1 MVIQVLGYGQQ
12 AAVTNA
18 VLYHQSGELDKAK
31 EQIDLAIT
39 DEKTKVQ
46 AKTWYYRGLIY
57 ADLVTT
63 MNPNFKALTNDPL
76 KQSFESLLKAKT
88 LDPAQGEYYRQS
100 DYKLK
105 ELWGEAI
112 NTGGV
117 SYENNKYE
125 DAIKNFEHAQQM
137 RPADTTA
144 YLYAMWTAEDMKRD
158 DLIKKYADSLT
169 NINYKS
175 VYVYQKLIQ
184 ISNQEKDY
192 NKALEIS
199 KKALIDFPKNPNL
212 LQDQGELYLKTSNIQ
227 GALENFEYLAGIKPS
242 SLEFNL
248 YAGSM
253 NEKLNKDERALEY
266 YSKVLALDPENLAA
280 NFNSASIYYS
290 KGKEVLDRINANT
303 DIHAHHTTGKETE
316 QEGKNF
322 LLKSYDYA
330 SASLKAS
337 QQENDKK
344 DAEDMMAKINKAL
357 NRPAP

>member
-117 SYENNKYE
+117 SYENN
-125 DAIKNFEHAQQM
+125 
-137 RPADTTA
+137 PADETCR
-144 YLYAMWTAEDMKRD
+144 YHSVFIRHV
-158 DLIKKYADSLT
+158 DSRRHE
-169 NINYKS
+169 KGRPD
-175 VYVYQKLIQ
+175 QKIC
-184 ISNQEKDY
+184 
-192 NKALEIS
+192 
-199 KKALIDFPKNPNL
+199 
-212 LQDQGELYLKTSNIQ
+212 
-227 GALENFEYLAGIKPS
+227 
-242 SLEFNL
+242 
-248 YAGSM
+248 
-253 NEKLNKDERALEY
+253 
-266 YSKVLALDPENLAA
+266 
-280 NFNSASIYYS
+280 
-290 KGKEVLDRINANT
+290 
-303 DIHAHHTTGKETE
+303 
-316 QEGKNF
+316 
-322 LLKSYDYA
+322 
-330 SASLKAS
+330 
-337 QQENDKK
+337 
-344 DAEDMMAKINKAL
+344 
-357 NRPAP
+357 